1 MQQGAKMSK
10 DPITVYW
17 APAINNDNTHPDFGL
32 LYSSPKQLFSNLRE
46 RKAEKTDS
54 ASIFSC
60 PAFSELTKSTVVF
73 NSPMSCSY
81 EFDSTDTSNPTIKA
95 TTKNLIGARYVRP
108 PYLQDGP
115 ILHFQLYYIFFATEP
130 VEALFTSP
138 YFHKPQHTKYGSVTP
153 GKFDIGQ
160 WFRPYNFEV
169 QMWNMKG
176 EFHLKEQEP
185 MFYVEFKTDRP
196 IILKQFNNTQEL
208 LRISDACVAT
218 TDMFGRGQTL
228 LSRYF
233 RFRDTGMKQR
243 TLKLIEN
250 NIIEGSELRLGKE

>member
-1 MQQGAKMSK
+1 MNKE
-10 DPITVYW
+10 PIIIYW
-17 APAINNDNTHPDFGL
+17 APAIYNDSSHPDFGFW
-32 LYSSPKQLFSNLRE
+32 YPSPKQLFNNLIE
-46 RKAEKTDS
+46 RRSDTKDS

-60 PAFSELTKSTVVF
+60 PAFNELTKKTIVF

-81 EFDSTDTSNPTIKA
+81 EFDSTDIDNPTIKA
-95 TTKNLIGARYVRP
+95 TTKTLIGARYARP
-108 PYLQDGP
+108 PYIQDGP
-115 ILHFQLYYIFFATEP
+115 FIHFQLYYIFFATEP

-138 YFHKPQHTKYGSVTP
+138 YFHKAEHTKYGSVIP

-169 QMWNMKG
+169 QMWDKKG
-176 EFHLKEQEP
+176 EFHLKENEP

-196 IILKQFNNTQEL
+196 IILKQFNNTEEL
-208 LRISDACVAT
+208 SRISDACVAT

-243 TLKLIEN
+243 TLKLIKEN
-250 NIIEGSELRLGKE
+250 VIEGSDLKLV

>member
-1 MQQGAKMSK
+1 MNK

-17 APAINNDNTHPDFGL
+17 APAINNDDGHPDFGF
-32 LYSSPKQLFSNLRE
+32 LYPSPKQLFNNLIE
-46 RKAEKTDS
+46 RRTDVKDS

-60 PAFSELTKSTVVF
+60 PAFNELTKNTVVF

-81 EFDSTDTSNPTIKA
+81 EFDSTNIENPTIKA
-95 TTKNLIGARYVRP
+95 TSKNLIGARYVRP
-108 PYLQDGP
+108 PYIEDGP
-115 ILHFQLYYIFFATEP
+115 ILHFQLYYVFFASEP

-138 YFHKPQHTKYGSVTP
+138 YFHKPEHSKYGSVIP

-169 QMWNMKG
+169 QMWNKSG
-176 EFHLKEQEP
+176 QFELKENEP

-196 IILKQFNNTQEL
+196 IILKQFNHVQEL
-208 LRISDACVAT
+208 HRISDACVAT

-233 RFRDTGMKQR
+233 KFRDTGMKNR
-243 TLKLIEN
+243 TLKLIKEN
-250 NIIEGSELRLGKE
+250 VIENSELKLG